1 MSRGDLQQG
10 HRAHQNLSDSTGVD
24 EPCFPTAATL
34 VNRGHVEK
42 CLCILVG
49 KHEDYK
55 LSNSAQEKLPTKG
68 IVAPDSLP
76 SHWSFPVFKIV
87 FTLMWSLCLSSSPS
101 ISVSLCVQALD
112 PLGLMIVQV
121 ALRSSLYLAFH
132 PPFLPAFCS
141 LVPVA
146 WSC

>member
-55 LSNSAQEKLPTKG
+55 LSNSAQERLPTKG

-76 SHWSFPVFKIV
+76 SH
-87 FTLMWSLCLSSSPS
+87 
-101 ISVSLCVQALD
+101 
-112 PLGLMIVQV
+112 
-121 ALRSSLYLAFH
+121 
-132 PPFLPAFCS
+132 
-141 LVPVA
+141 
-146 WSC
+146 